1 MKTLATG
8 VNRKTILTSL
18 LFALLS
24 CPLATQH
31 LQAQILAIPRNSTS
45 ANIITG
51 LQVVAHPIENTF
63 RIKVMFFNSTGRE
76 LLLSIQNKSGKILYS
91 KLYKH
96 TDAFKGIFDL
106 SLLEDGKY
114 TLQVSTLM
122 KSGFIKQSYKQS
134 FQIQSEIKRRIAPFG
149 PILQKEVITL
159 QAN

>member
-1 MKTLATG
+1 MKTIATG
-8 VNRKTILTSL
+8 VNGKTILTSL
-18 LFALLS
+18 LFALLA
-24 CPLATQH
+24 CPLAIQH
-31 LQAQILAIPRNSTS
+31 VQAQILAIPRNSTS
-45 ANIITG
+45 ASAITG
-51 LQVVAHPIENTF
+51 LQVLAHPMENTF

-76 LLLSIQNKSGKILYS
+76 LLLSIHNKSSKILYS
-91 KLYKH
+91 KLYKD

-122 KSGFIKQSYKQS
+122 KSGFIKQSYKQC
-134 FQIQSEIKRRIAPFG
+134 FQIQSETKRRIAPFG